1 MTKYDIRG
9 GHAAQVATEK
19 VKGHHGTVR
28 TGIICVTVIVVVV
41 LILMCV
47 SVAKDQN
54 RDKDYFTS
62 LVPIIYSTVT
72 GILGFV
78 AGRKSGHDVE

>member
-1 MTKYDIRG
+1 MSKINIRG
-9 GHAAQVATEK
+9 GNAAQVATAQ
-19 VKGHHGTVR
+19 VKGHHGTIR
-28 TGIICVTVIVVVV
+28 TGIVCVTVIVVGV
-41 LILMCV
+41 LILMSV

-54 RDKDYFTS
+54 REKDYFTS

-78 AGRKSGHDVE
+78 AGRKSGSDIE